1 MNDILVYFQCGHNAV
16 WNFEMYN
23 DDKIVDGFILGP
35 KMREGKDKII
45 ELSDEIGEI
54 SLFDP
59 QFYQPKSNL
68 EKTVKI

>member
-45 ELSDEIGEI
+45 ELSDEIG
-54 SLFDP
+54 
-59 QFYQPKSNL
+59 
-68 EKTVKI
+68 